1 MVGAPSTSTVADRGA
16 DATPSRVS
24 TALSAIARPL
34 AIAAIQLKSVA
45 LDASIEQSGMPP
57 AAGLTTTLPPL
68 AFVPVRC
75 TALVGEN
82 EGALKLKSEVGLT
95 GLVGAGEG
103 VGAPLAVGSAAAAL
117 VLVLADDGVPEV
129 SSGIAAAPISV
140 TVWIANPAMATAAP
154 SRRYTPSRRY
164 ALRRR
169 LALAPRSR
177 NGRRGT
183 FEGEGCTVT
192 PFSTSSPPVSIICAW

>member
-1 MVGAPSTSTVADRGA
+1 M
-16 DATPSRVS
+16 
-24 TALSAIARPL
+24 ARPL

-45 LDASIEQSGMPP
+45 LDASIEQSGIPP
-57 AAGLTTTLPPL
+57 AAGLTTTLPPTT
-68 AFVPVRC
+68 FVPVRR

-82 EGALKLKSEVGLT
+82 GGALKLKSEVGLI
-95 GLVGAGEG
+95 GLVGAGDG
-103 VGAPLAVGSAAAAL
+103 VGSPLAVGSATALVLAL
-117 VLVLADDGVPEV
+117 VLVLVLVLAGDGVPEL

-140 TVWIANPAMATAAP
+140 IVWIANPAMATAAP
-154 SRRYTPSRRY
+154 SRRYM
-164 ALRRR
+164 LRRR
-169 LALAPRSR
+169 VTLAPRSR

>member
-1 MVGAPSTSTVADRGA
+1 M
-16 DATPSRVS
+16 
-24 TALSAIARPL
+24 ARPL

-45 LDASIEQSGMPP
+45 LDGSIEQSGIPP
-57 AAGLTTTLPPL
+57 AAGLTTTLPPA
-68 AFVPVRC
+68 AFVPVRR

-82 EGALKLKSEVGLT
+82 GGALKLKSEVGLI
-95 GLVGAGEG
+95 GLVGAGDG
-103 VGAPLAVGSAAAAL
+103 VGSPLAVGSATALVLVLVL
-117 VLVLADDGVPEV
+117 VLVLADDGVPEL

-140 TVWIANPAMATAAP
+140 IVWIANPAMPTAA
-154 SRRYTPSRRY
+154 PSRRY

-169 LALAPRSR
+169 FTLAPRSR